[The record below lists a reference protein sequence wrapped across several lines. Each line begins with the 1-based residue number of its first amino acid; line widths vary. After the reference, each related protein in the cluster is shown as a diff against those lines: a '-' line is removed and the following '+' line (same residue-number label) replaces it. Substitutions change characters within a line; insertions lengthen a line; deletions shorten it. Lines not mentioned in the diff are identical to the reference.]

1 MMLRNSHKKH
11 HVNVM
16 KKISVIFFVL
26 ATAAALVSCSEDSV
40 RYYVSGT
47 NAPEEGSVVYL
58 TDRTAMVQI
67 DSAVVSGGSFKIKG
81 KAAKDAFLAVEVQGH
96 EGGFVFFN
104 DGEPVQVDVTDGAL
118 TGSALNTKLAE
129 CLAANDEAYN
139 EYDTFLQSFLT
150 LPEEEQ
156 AAKMEEFIPLYRA
169 AIQKYS
175 DFFFGMID
183 DNMDSLIPV
192 AFMGSVRSLGG
203 ADKVNELMDSGA
215 PFTQHPYVLEMK
227 RKLDESA
234 AREREAEE
242 RKRAFVGQM
251 FTDLEEAD
259 PDGNMH
265 KLSEYVGKGKWVL
278 VDFWASWC
286 GPCKQEM
293 PNVVAAY
300 KKYKAKGFDVVG
312 LSFDREKEP
321 WVKAIVEW
329 DMPWVHLSDLKH
341 WKTVAADVYGVN
353 SIPDN
358 ILINPDGRIVARGLR
373 GNELDAFLSSVLK

>member
-1 MMLRNSHKKH
+1 
-11 HVNVM
+11 M
-16 KKISVIFFVL
+16 KRLSVILFVL
-26 ATAAALVSCSEDSV
+26 ATVAALVSCSENGV
-40 RYYVSGT
+40 KYTVNGF
-47 NAPEEGSVVYL
+47 NAPEEGSTVYL
-58 TDRTAMVQI
+58 TDRTTMVHI
-67 DSAVVSGGSFKIKG
+67 DSAVVSGGTFRIKG
-81 KAAKDAFLAVEVQGH
+81 KAEKDAFLAVEVNGH

-104 DGEPVQVDVTDGAL
+104 DGEPVQVDVAGDAL
-118 TGSALNTKLAE
+118 TGSALNAKLAE
-129 CLAANDEAYN
+129 CLAANDEAYD
-139 EYDTFLQSFLT
+139 EYNTLIQSFLDLT
-150 LPEEEQ
+150 EAEQ
-156 AAKMEEFIPLYRA
+156 AAKQEEFIPLYRA
-169 AIQKYS
+169 AIKKYS
-175 DFFFGMID
+175 DFYFDMID

-203 ADKVNELMDSGA
+203 DDKFNELLDSGA
-215 PFTQHPYVLEMK
+215 PFAQHPYVLEMK
-227 RKLDESA
+227 RKIDEA
-234 AREREAEE
+234 AAKKREAEE
-242 RKRAFVGQM
+242 LKRSFIGQM

-286 GPCKQEM
+286 GPCRAEM

-329 DMPWVHLSDLKH
+329 DMPWVHLSDLKY
-341 WKTVAADVYGVN
+341 WQTVAADVYGVN

-358 ILINPDGRIVARGLR
+358 ILINPEGKIVARGLR
-373 GNELDAFLSSVLK
+373 GSELDAFLSSVL

>member
-1 MMLRNSHKKH
+1 MTGLFNIKH
-11 HVNVM
+11 QINIM
-16 KKISVIFFVL
+16 KRLSVILFVL
-26 ATAAALVSCSEDSV
+26 ATVAALVSCSENSV
-40 RYYVSGT
+40 KYTVNGF
-47 NAPEEGSVVYL
+47 NAPEEGSTVYL
-58 TDRTAMVQI
+58 TDKTTMVHI
-67 DSAVVSGGSFKIKG
+67 DSAVVSGGTFRIKG
-81 KAAKDAFLAVEVQGH
+81 KTDKDAFLAVEVNGH

-104 DGEPVQVDVTDGAL
+104 DGEPVQVDVAGDAL

-129 CLAANDEAYN
+129 CLAANDEAYD
-139 EYDTFLQSFLT
+139 EYSTLIKEFLA
-150 LPEEEQ
+150 LPEKEQ
-156 AAKMEEFIPLYRA
+156 AAKMEEFMPLYHA
-169 AIQKYS
+169 AVDKYS
-175 DFFFGMID
+175 DFFFGLIE

-192 AFMGSVRSLGG
+192 AFMDSVRSLGG
-203 ADKVNELMDSGA
+203 VEKFNEFLDSGTMFA
-215 PFTQHPYVLEMK
+215 QHPYVSEIK
-227 RKLDESA
+227 RKIDEAA
-234 AREREAEE
+234 ARQKEAEE
-242 RKRAFVGQM
+242 HKKAFVGQM

-286 GPCKQEM
+286 GPCKREM

-329 DMPWVHLSDLKH
+329 DMPWVHLSDLKY
-341 WKTVAADVYGVN
+341 WQTVAADVYGVN

-358 ILINPDGRIVARGLR
+358 ILINPEGRIVARGLR
-373 GNELDAFLSSVLK
+373 GTELDAFLASVLK

>member
-1 MMLRNSHKKH
+1 MTGLFNIKH
-11 HVNVM
+11 QINVM
-16 KKISVIFFVL
+16 KRLSVILFVL
-26 ATAAALVSCSEDSV
+26 ATVAALVSCSENGV
-40 RYYVSGT
+40 KYTVNGF
-47 NAPEEGSVVYL
+47 NAPEEGSTVYL
-58 TDRTAMVQI
+58 TDKTTMVHI
-67 DSAVVSGGSFKIKG
+67 DSAVVSGGTFRIKG
-81 KAAKDAFLAVEVQGH
+81 KAEKDAFLALDVQGK
-96 EGGFVFFN
+96 EDGFVFFN
-104 DGEPVQVDVTDGAL
+104 DGEPVQVDVAGDAL

-129 CLAANDEAYN
+129 CLAANDEAYD
-139 EYDTFLQSFLT
+139 EYNTLIQSFLDLT
-150 LPEEEQ
+150 EAEQ
-156 AAKMEEFIPLYRA
+156 AAKQEEFIPLYRA
-169 AIQKYS
+169 AIKKYS
-175 DFFFGMID
+175 DFYFDMID

-203 ADKVNELMDSGA
+203 EDKFNELLDSGA
-215 PFTQHPYVLEMK
+215 PFAHHPYVLEMK
-227 RKLDESA
+227 RKIDEA
-234 AREREAEE
+234 AAKKREAEE
-242 RKRAFVGQM
+242 LKRSFIGQM

-286 GPCKQEM
+286 GPCRAEM

-329 DMPWVHLSDLKH
+329 DMPWVHLSDLKY
-341 WKTVAADVYGVN
+341 WQTVAADVYGVN

-358 ILINPDGRIVARGLR
+358 ILINPEGRIVARGLR
-373 GNELDAFLSSVLK
+373 GTELDAFLSSVL

>member
-1 MMLRNSHKKH
+1 MTGLFNIKH
-11 HVNVM
+11 QINIM
-16 KKISVIFFVL
+16 KRLSVILFVL
-26 ATAAALVSCSEDSV
+26 ATVAALVSCSENGV
-40 RYYVSGT
+40 KYTVNGF
-47 NAPEEGSVVYL
+47 NAPEEGSTVYL
-58 TDRTAMVQI
+58 TDRTTMVHI
-67 DSAVVSGGSFKIKG
+67 DSAVVSGGTFRIKG
-81 KAAKDAFLAVEVQGH
+81 KAEKDAFLAVEVNGH

-104 DGEPVQVDVTDGAL
+104 DGEPVQVDVAGDAL
-118 TGSALNTKLAE
+118 TGSALNAKLAE
-129 CLAANDEAYN
+129 CLAANDEAYD
-139 EYDTFLQSFLT
+139 EYNTLIQSFLDLT
-150 LPEEEQ
+150 EAEQ
-156 AAKMEEFIPLYRA
+156 AAKQEEFIPLYRA
-169 AIQKYS
+169 AIKKYS
-175 DFFFGMID
+175 DFYFDMID

-203 ADKVNELMDSGA
+203 DDKFNELLDSGA
-215 PFTQHPYVLEMK
+215 PFAQHPYVLEMK
-227 RKLDESA
+227 RKIDEA
-234 AREREAEE
+234 AAKKREAEE
-242 RKRAFVGQM
+242 LKRSFIGQM

-286 GPCKQEM
+286 GPCRAEM

-329 DMPWVHLSDLKH
+329 DMPWVHLSDLKY
-341 WKTVAADVYGVN
+341 WQTVAADVYGVN

-358 ILINPDGRIVARGLR
+358 ILINPEGKIVARGLR
-373 GNELDAFLSSVLK
+373 GSELDAFLSSVL